1 MKAQQRFS
9 FFILA
14 IVLGLFSVSVQA
26 ASSGATLCPSRE
38 FTQFLAAFAE
48 SSSVQEE
55 FTNLPLKKIIT
66 VDAEPEPKQ
75 EAILIEKTKMVFP
88 VMPDKKRQEAS
99 GLELQVL
106 DSTSEVATV
115 KLEKPDTDYQ
125 VIYVFKLSSCWFLD
139 EVKDYSL

>member
-1 MKAQQRFS
+1 MKAQLRFCS
-9 FFILA
+9 FLLITMLS
-14 IVLGLFSVSVQA
+14 LFSVSVQA
-26 ASSGATLCPSRE
+26 GGSDAILCPSKE
-38 FTQFLAAFAE
+38 FDKFLAAFTE
-48 SSSVQEE
+48 SLLVQGE

-75 EAILIEKTKMVFP
+75 EIVLIEKTRIIFP
-88 VMPDKKRQEAS
+88 VIPDKKRQEES
-99 GLELQVL
+99 GLELQIL

-125 VIYVFKLSSCWFLD
+125 VIYVFKFSSCWFLD

>member
-1 MKAQQRFS
+1 MKAQQRFC
-9 FFILA
+9 FFMLA
-14 IVLGLFSVSVQA
+14 TMLGLFSISVQA
-26 ASSGATLCPSRE
+26 ASSSATLCPSKE
-38 FTQFLAAFAE
+38 FTKFLVAFTE

-75 EAILIEKTKMVFP
+75 EAILIEKMKIVFP
-88 VMPDKKRQEAS
+88 VIPDKKRREET
-99 GLELQVL
+99 GLKLQVL
-106 DSTSEVATV
+106 DSTSEEAAV

-125 VIYVFKLSSCWFLD
+125 VIYVFKFSSCWFLD